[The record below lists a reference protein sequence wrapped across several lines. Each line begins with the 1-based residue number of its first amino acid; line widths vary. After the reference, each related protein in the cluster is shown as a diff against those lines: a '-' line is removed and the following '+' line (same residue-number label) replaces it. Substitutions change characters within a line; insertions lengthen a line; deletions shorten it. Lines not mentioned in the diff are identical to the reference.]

1 MRKIFNFI
9 MFGCLFIFVGCVDK
23 NNIQKQ
29 KSYEKLDEVSVIG
42 MQSGIYIKHNIHLDK
57 SMCENQAKQN
67 FDGIINIVKLNKL
80 IENRKVKI
88 TSIDNPTKKLL
99 VIKPINYSCTYSQ
112 SQVVVILY
120 DVEKISKNWTSQD
133 RKQTFK
139 DISTLSDENIIYKK
153 NFYLDEKYNTYRYV
167 ESISFSGIVY
177 LFDDNPKKAEK
188 DIEKFFVVVIEDLN
202 KVMDFPD
209 KEKTEK

>member
-1 MRKIFNFI
+1 MRKIFNFV

-42 MQSGIYIKHNIHLDK
+42 MQSGIYVERSIYSDK

-80 IENRKVKI
+80 LENRKVKI

-99 VIKPINYSCTYSQ
+99 VIKPNVYSCINSKTS
-112 SQVVVILY
+112 VVVILY

-133 RKQTFK
+133 RKQIFK
-139 DISTLSDENIIYKK
+139 DISTLNDENIIYKK
-153 NFYLDEKYNTYRYV
+153 MFTLDNKYN
-167 ESISFSGIVY
+167 IHQSFDLFGIIY
-177 LFDDNPKKAEK
+177 HLDDNPKKAEK
-188 DIEKFFVVVIEDLN
+188 DIEKFFVAVIEDLN